1 MGILLYL
8 LGFMVLVSGLAWIA
22 TLISI
27 AQPFIAG
34 VVLVMLAL
42 AVVSAFFN
50 ARKRTQ
56 EPA

>member
-22 TLISI
+22 TLIGI

-42 AVVSAFFN
+42 ALVLAFFN

-56 EPA
+56 ETA

>member
-22 TLISI
+22 TLIGI